1 MNRILLVEDEATVAE
16 PLAALLRREGFAVDI
31 APTQRAAADAIARA
45 PDLVLLDWMLPDGQ
59 GVELLRQW
67 RAEGRTLPVVFLTAR
82 VDVVD
87 RVLGLELGADDYVTK
102 PFEPRE
108 LVARVRARLRRH
120 DAAPEVLCHLGVEL
134 EPATRA
140 ARFEGAPL
148 ELTRLEHDLLTLF
161 LRSPGRV
168 FTRDEILNRVWG
180 YDSFPTTRTVDTHVL
195 QLRQKTRP
203 DLIES
208 LRGVGYRMARDLA
221 DT

>member
-1 MNRILLVEDEATVAE
+1 MNRILLVEDEPTVAE
-16 PLAALLRREGFAVDI
+16 PLAALLRREGFAVEV
-31 APTQRAAADAIARA
+31 AATKRAAVEAIIHD

-120 DAAPEVLCHLGVEL
+120 GAGPEVLRHLGVEL

-161 LRSPGRV
+161 LRNTGRV

-208 LRGVGYRMARDLA
+208 LRGVGYRMVRDLA
-221 DT
+221 ET